1 MKKSLGIIG
10 LGQFTQF
17 IIPHL
22 KPYFSSIS
30 VANRSDKKEIAAKLG
45 VNFVSIEEAAKKDI
59 LMLAMSI
66 SEIKNV
72 AEKIKKDI
80 RPETLVMDVCSIK
93 IYPLKILQKILPA
106 KTKILGTHPL
116 FGPQSG
122 KNGLKN
128 LEIVLC
134 PTTVGQAELEE
145 IKNIFSKMKLKT
157 IIATPDEHDKTMA
170 YTQALTHFFAQAAI
184 KTFPKTNFNFS
195 TPSARKLSD
204 IINNVRYDSPE
215 LFKDIET
222 LNPYAK
228 KMRIEL
234 LKNLN
239 QINKKLL

>member
-10 LGQFTQF
+10 LGQFSQF
-17 IIPHL
+17 MIPYL
-22 KPYFSSIS
+22 KPYFADIF
-30 VANRSDKKEIAAKLG
+30 VANRSDKSKIAADLG
-45 VNFVSIEEAAKKDI
+45 VNFVSIEEASQKDI
-59 LMLAMSI
+59 LILAMSI

-72 AEKIKKDI
+72 AEKIKKHI
-80 RPETLVMDVCSIK
+80 KPETIVMDVCSIK
-93 IYPLKILQKILPA
+93 IYPLKTLRQILPA

-128 LEIVLC
+128 LEIILC
-134 PTTVGQAELEE
+134 PAAIGKTELEE

-157 IIATPDEHDKTMA
+157 IMATPDEHDKTMA

-195 TPSARKLSD
+195 TPSAKKLFD
-204 IINNVRYDSPE
+204 IINSVRYDSPE
-215 LFKDIET
+215 LFHDLET

-228 KMRIEL
+228 KMRVEL